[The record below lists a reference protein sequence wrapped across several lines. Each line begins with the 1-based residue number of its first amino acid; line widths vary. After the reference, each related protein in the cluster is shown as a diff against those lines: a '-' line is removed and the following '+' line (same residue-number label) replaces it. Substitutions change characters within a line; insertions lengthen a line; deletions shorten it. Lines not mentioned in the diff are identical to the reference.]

1 MMEVIKLANSK
12 GMEMEVCSYGA
23 TLISLKVPNRNKDL
37 VNVVVG
43 LDNVKDYAS
52 PEFQKHNLYLGC
64 TVGRYA
70 GRISK
75 GFFKL
80 EGKRYTVDSE
90 NGVHLHGGSTGFD
103 KKLWEV
109 VSTKNSRS
117 NNVKFGLLSKHMEGG
132 YPGNMKVTVEYE
144 LLESNALRIVYTAT
158 TDQTTV
164 LNLTNHAY
172 YNLNGEGSVSEHFLQ
187 INSNKILELDDRK
200 VPTGKILDCRQTKY
214 DFNTKAKIKK
224 IPSSG
229 LDDVFIMP
237 PKPFSA
243 ALYSEKSGICMK
255 VLSKQPAV
263 VIYTPIELPN
273 LDFKDDATYS
283 VFPAICFET
292 QNYPDAPNNPHF
304 PSCILRPGETY
315 TNETVMD
322 FKILT
327 TN

>member
-23 TLISLKVPNRNKDL
+23 TLMSLKVPDRNNDL

-43 LDNVKDYAS
+43 LDNAEAYAS
-52 PEFQKHNLYLGC
+52 PEFQEHNLYLGC

-75 GFFKL
+75 GLFEL
-80 EGKRYTVDSE
+80 EGKKYSLENE

-103 KKLWEV
+103 KKNWEV
-109 VSTKNSRS
+109 LSTESSRS
-117 NNVKFGLLSKHMEGG
+117 NNVKFGLQSQHMEGG
-132 YPGNMKVTVEYE
+132 YPGNIKVTVEYE
-144 LLESNALRIVYTAT
+144 LLESNALRILYKAT

-172 YNLNGEGSVSEHFLQ
+172 YNLNGEGSVSEHYLQ
-187 INSNKILELDDRK
+187 INSNKILELDK
-200 VPTGKILDCRQTKY
+200 KKLPTGKILNCSKTHY
-214 DFNTKAKIKK
+214 DFVNKAKIKK
-224 IPSSG
+224 IMESG
-229 LDDVFIMP
+229 LDTVYVLS

-263 VIYTPIELPN
+263 VIYTPPEFPN
-273 LDFKDDATYS
+273 VNFKDDATYS

-292 QNYPDAPNNPHF
+292 QNFPDAPNNKHF
-304 PSCILRPGETY
+304 PSCVLRSGETY
-315 TNETVMD
+315 TNETVLD